1 MAAIGRLSVVI
12 ENKERRDEYVLANT
26 CWRMETAGGEPPLL
40 RPIGKRGVWGAV
52 AIDDTEIPAQLG
64 VVPAYMGPQSELQ
77 VSVLSSGP
85 DNQEHNDGLSVAVS
99 VQSKNEAASSQRVD
113 VQREATQP
121 GLLRA
126 QWRPDSS
133 ILRGRAGVV
142 TVQIAGHTGSRAAS
156 FAFYAGTT
164 AVRTCK
170 ESTEEVAVVGS
181 EHVFGEMLQHHA
193 QRTGE
198 TEGSQQQQHPLFGRW
213 VGEDSPQFR
222 QTIAS
227 MESQAQTSRAQYKE
241 ISRQAGALGEASE
254 QFLRVLDEALGAA
267 EGLAVARP
275 LAQTFLEPLRRDI
288 GQLLRTVCGNW
299 DAVVVTQARRQYEG
313 TFRALDERKT
323 AFDAA
328 STQFYGDMTK
338 HLKTKATRG
347 AERRDEAFE
356 RSRMAFDA
364 ARWAYFLELWTATHG
379 WSALEMFVALLT
391 WAKSVARTREAAQL
405 QTGALAWLMQRIP
418 AACEE
423 ARLQKSESTE
433 FQAFVENPYGGVVRA
448 HALTPTDGAPES
460 SEYVR
465 VSLESLDQPPVQLQR
480 PPPMRQSAS
489 TSSVALRLSTDS
501 QTARAASGSSLDL
514 ARQLA
519 SVSLGRPLDIPPS
532 THSSEQ
538 LQRDGVREGVLY
550 ARVSVHGSDAPR
562 MQVTTGRNMRAAAHN
577 GWRQYWCVVRNGT
590 FRKFSGWREGRMEP
604 RGAALDLSL
613 ATVRVL
619 DADSKQAGRRR
630 FCFEII
636 TPTYYGVFQAAGAAE
651 MAAWVEV
658 LRRAIELRLLQGDAP
673 RPSTSSD
680 GALPPGRRAAVRLS
694 RMSQL
699 SDFESITTLA
709 SSLNESSASVASARD
724 DEAARGQRAPMAAL
738 LPMLQQDEA
747 NEHCADCSAPHP
759 DWCSLNLGCLL
770 CIACSGVHRS
780 LGTHVSKVR
789 SLTLDVTSF
798 TPVVVALLL
807 ATGNAVNRAVFAPG
821 ALPAQ
826 LQRPAPDSPPHMRQ
840 QFIAAKYVRR
850 ALVDRSWRPE
860 GRLAHELSLLV
871 PQPVAA
877 WDRCTASALLFAAI
891 SVGDAAAA
899 LRAVVLGADVSS
911 TFMDSVGEHALLAP
925 ITPLLAALF
934 GVEQIAQLVDA
945 EHSAHN
951 SDSAASDNIPIPS
964 SRAQLEIAELL
975 MLNGASASVQDCSG
989 RSALHWACVASST
1002 AAAKMLIDKGVDP
1015 LLRDRN
1021 GQRAVD
1027 LVADTNHAVRAVI
1040 LPATQQ
1046 AEERQRQE
1054 AAQQWD
1060 APSPER
1066 SNGRSLRRPGSMGSI
1081 TSSSQWNAPSS
1092 RNDNPVINVARRF
1105 TQSLAPALSGPSFVS
1120 RMSVSTERPS
1130 LLELSG
1136 GGSSGADARRGP
1148 RGTGGGLGIQ
1158 NIPAIPRGEG
1168 GWLSSLGPNKRGRRL
1183 TNGIRDLGARIGA
1196 PSRGADGMTT
1206 IDEAAPMLPTILSAG
1221 IEDDESMLEVLLE
1234 TGGSPNEQPT
1244 GGSSTA
1250 FSAPSTPAPIVAA
1263 RGSSVS
1269 ISPMVSRSDSTGQH
1283 LSRHSSM
1290 RSTRSGKPQ
1299 VESPSVKTPNLPY
1312 YMFATQGQGSSPIK
1326 LRSHL
1331 DISSAGSSFVDVRE
1345 ADGHMS
1351 PLQVTHIPTSDY
1363 NGVSKPQS
1371 NRSRASLALFSFGN
1385 DDPHDRS
1392 SLMAKLLPGN
1402 GHKPAMDPAENKR
1415 SSRILLRRG
1424 TTASN
1429 ILRPSSS
1436 ADGLS
1441 QARLQ
1446 ADMRPPTSNDARLRS
1461 KLRLLPKSSRM
1472 ALHGF
1477 FGRSKQSVHHES
1489 EV

>member
-1 MAAIGRLSVVI
+1 MAIGMLSVVI
-12 ENKERRDEYVLANT
+12 ENKERRDEYVLDNT
-26 CWRMETAGGEPPLL
+26 CWRMQTAGREPPLL

-64 VVPAYMGPQSELQ
+64 VVPAYMGPHSELQ
-77 VSVLSSGP
+77 VSVVSSGA
-85 DNQEHNDGLSVAVS
+85 EHGGLSVAVS
-99 VQSKNEAASSQRVD
+99 VQSKNEAASSQHVD
-113 VQREATQP
+113 VRQATKP
-121 GLLRA
+121 DAARA
-126 QWRPDSS
+126 QWRADSS
-133 ILRGRAGVV
+133 MLRGRTGIV
-142 TVQIAGHTGSRAAS
+142 TVQIAGHAGSRAAS
-156 FAFYAGTT
+156 FAFYAG
-164 AVRTCK
+164 APAQPP
-170 ESTEEVAVVGS
+170 EPAQEAVVGS

-193 QRTGE
+193 HRAGE
-198 TEGSQQQQHPLFGRW
+198 TEQSQHPLFGRW
-213 VGEDSPQFR
+213 VAEDSPQFR
-222 QTIAS
+222 QTIS
-227 MESQAQTSRAQYKE
+227 LMESQAQASRAQYKE

-267 EGLAVARP
+267 ESLAVARP
-275 LAQTFLEPLRRDI
+275 LVQTFLEPLRRDV

-299 DAVVVTQARRQYEG
+299 DAVVATQARRQYEG
-313 TFRALDERKT
+313 TFRALDERKA

-328 STQFYGDMTK
+328 SAQFYSDMAK
-338 HLKTKATRG
+338 HLKAKASRA

-391 WAKSVARTREAAQL
+391 WAKSVARAHESAQL
-405 QTGALAWLMQRIP
+405 QTHALSWLVQRVP

-460 SEYVR
+460 SDYVR

-489 TSSVALRLSTDS
+489 TSSVALRPSTDS

-532 THSSEQ
+532 TLCSEQ

-550 ARVSVHGSDAPR
+550 ARVSAHGSDAPR
-562 MQVTTGRNMRAAAHN
+562 IQATTGRNMRAAAHS
-577 GWRQYWCVVRNGT
+577 GWRQYWCVVRNGS

-651 MAAWVEV
+651 MSAWVEV

-680 GALPPGRRAAVRLS
+680 SALPPGRRAAARLS

-699 SDFESITTLA
+699 SDFESVTTLA

-724 DEAARGQRAPMAAL
+724 DEAARAQRAPMAAL

-747 NEHCADCSAPHP
+747 NERCADCGAPHP

-798 TPVVVALLL
+798 TPVAVALLL

-821 ALPAQ
+821 APPVQ
-826 LQRPAPDSPPHMRQ
+826 LQLPTADSPPHVRQ
-840 QFIAAKYVRR
+840 QLIAAKYVRR

-860 GRLAHELSLLV
+860 GRLAHAMGLLV
-871 PQPVAA
+871 PLPVAE
-877 WDRCTASALLFAAI
+877 WDRRAASALLFAAI

-911 TFMDSVGEHALLAP
+911 TLADSVGEHDLWAA

-934 GVEQIAQLVDA
+934 GTEQIAQLINA
-945 EHSAHN
+945 G
-951 SDSAASDNIPIPS
+951 DSEPS
-964 SRAQLEIAELL
+964 SDAAHTSSSRPQLEIAELL
-975 MLNGASASVQDCSG
+975 TLNGASAGAQDSSG
-989 RSALHWACVASST
+989 RSALHWACVANSA
-1002 AAAKMLIDKGVDP
+1002 AAAKLLVDKGVDP
-1015 LLRDRN
+1015 LLRDGN

-1027 LVADTNHAVRAVI
+1027 LVADAHHAVRAVV

-1054 AAQQWD
+1054 AALQWD

-1066 SNGRSLRRPGSMGSI
+1066 SSGRVLRRPGSMGSI
-1081 TSSSQWNAPSS
+1081 TGQWNAPAS

-1130 LLELSG
+1130 LLELSA
-1136 GGSSGADARRGP
+1136 GGSGGSDSRRGA
-1148 RGTGGGLGIQ
+1148 RGAGGMLGIQ
-1158 NIPAIPRGEG
+1158 NIPPVPRGEG
-1168 GWLSSLGPNKRGRRL
+1168 GWLSALGPNKRGRRL
-1183 TNGIRDLGARIGA
+1183 TNGIRDLGSRLAA
-1196 PSRGADGMTT
+1196 PSRGIDGMAT
-1206 IDEAAPMLPTILSAG
+1206 IDEAAPVLPTILSAG

-1234 TGGSPNEQPT
+1234 TGGSPNGERA

-1250 FSAPSTPAPIVAA
+1250 FSAPSTPAPTVAA

-1269 ISPMVSRSDSTGQH
+1269 VGSRARDHAEQR

-1290 RSTRSGKPQ
+1290 RSTQSGKPQ
-1299 VESPSVKTPNLPY
+1299 AESPLKTPSLPY
-1312 YMFATQGQGSSPIK
+1312 YMYATQGQGTSPIK

-1345 ADGHMS
+1345 ADGHIS
-1351 PLQVTHIPTSDY
+1351 PLQVAHMPVSDY
-1363 NGVSKPQS
+1363 GKPQS
-1371 NRSRASLALFSFGN
+1371 SRSRASLALFSFGS
-1385 DDPHDRS
+1385 DDSNDRS
-1392 SLMAKLLPGN
+1392 SLMAKLMPGS
-1402 GHKPAMDPAENKR
+1402 GHKPAADPPENKR

-1441 QARLQ
+1441 RARMH
-1446 ADMRPPTSNDARLRS
+1446 AEIRPPTSNDAGLRS

>member
-1 MAAIGRLSVVI
+1 MAVGRLSVVI
-12 ENKERRDEYVLANT
+12 ENKERRDEYVLDNT
-26 CWRMETAGGEPPLL
+26 CWRMETAGKEPPLL
-40 RPIGKRGVWGAV
+40 RPIGNRGVWGAV

-77 VSVLSSGP
+77 VSVFSSGSER
-85 DNQEHNDGLSVAVS
+85 EHDGLSVAVS
-99 VQSKNEAASSQRVD
+99 VQSKNEAASSQHVD
-113 VQREATQP
+113 VRQATKP
-121 GLLRA
+121 DTVRA
-126 QWRPDSS
+126 QWRADSS
-133 ILRGRAGVV
+133 TLRGRAGIV
-142 TVQIAGHTGSRAAS
+142 TVQIAGHAGSRAAS
-156 FAFYAGTT
+156 FAFYAGAA
-164 AVRTCK
+164 AVQPQ
-170 ESTEEVAVVGS
+170 EPAQEAVVGS

-198 TEGSQQQQHPLFGRW
+198 TERAQHPLFGRW

-222 QTIAS
+222 QTIS
-227 MESQAQTSRAQYKE
+227 LMESQAQASRAQYKE

-267 EGLAVARP
+267 EALAVARP
-275 LAQTFLEPLRRDI
+275 LVQTFLEPLRRDV
-288 GQLLRTVCGNW
+288 GHLLRTVCGNW
-299 DAVVVTQARRQYEG
+299 DAVVATQARRQYEG

-328 STQFYGDMTK
+328 SAQFYSDMTK
-338 HLKTKATRG
+338 HLKAKASRG

-356 RSRMAFDA
+356 RSRMAFDG

-379 WSALEMFVALLT
+379 WSALEMFVAMLT
-391 WAKSVARTREAAQL
+391 WAKSVARAHESAQL
-405 QTGALAWLMQRIP
+405 QTGALAWLVQRVP

-465 VSLESLDQPPVQLQR
+465 VSLESLDQAPVQLQR

-489 TSSVALRLSTDS
+489 TSSVALRLSTES

-532 THSSEQ
+532 TLCSEQ

-550 ARVSVHGSDAPR
+550 ARVSAHGSDAPR
-562 MQVTTGRNMRAAAHN
+562 IQATTGRNMRAAAHS

-636 TPTYYGVFQAAGAAE
+636 TPAYYGVFQAAGAAE
-651 MAAWVEV
+651 MSAWVEV

-680 GALPPGRRAAVRLS
+680 GALPPGRRAAARLS

-699 SDFESITTLA
+699 SDFESVTTLA

-724 DEAARGQRAPMAAL
+724 DEAARGLRAPMAAL

-747 NEHCADCSAPHP
+747 NERCADCGAPHP

-798 TPVVVALLL
+798 TPVAVALLL

-821 ALPAQ
+821 TVPSQ
-826 LQRPAPDSPPHMRQ
+826 LQQPTADSPPHVRQ

-850 ALVDRSWRPE
+850 ALADRSWRAE
-860 GRLAHELSLLV
+860 GRLAHEMGLLV
-871 PQPVAA
+871 PPPVAE
-877 WDRCTASALLFAAI
+877 WDRRAASALLFAAI

-911 TFMDSVGEHALLAP
+911 TFADSVGKHQLWAP

-934 GVEQIAQLVDA
+934 GMGQIAQLINA
-945 EHSAHN
+945 ESSGHM
-951 SDSAASDNIPIPS
+951 SDSTNAS
-964 SRAQLEIAELL
+964 SRPQLEIAELL
-975 MLNGASASVQDCSG
+975 ALNGASAGAQDSAG
-989 RSALHWACVASST
+989 RSALHWACVANSA

-1015 LLRDRN
+1015 LLRDCN
-1021 GQRAVD
+1021 GQRAAD
-1027 LVADTNHAVRAVI
+1027 LVAETHHAVRAVI

-1054 AAQQWD
+1054 AALQWD

-1066 SNGRSLRRPGSMGSI
+1066 SNGRPLRRPGSMGSI
-1081 TSSSQWNAPSS
+1081 TGSSQWNAPSS

-1130 LLELSG
+1130 LMELSA
-1136 GGSSGADARRGP
+1136 GGSGGADSRRGP
-1148 RGTGGGLGIQ
+1148 RGTGGALGIQ
-1158 NIPAIPRGEG
+1158 NIPPAPRGEG
-1168 GWLSSLGPNKRGRRL
+1168 GGWLSALGPNKRGRRL
-1183 TNGIRDLGARIGA
+1183 TNGIRDLGSRIGG
-1196 PSRGADGMTT
+1196 PSRSTDGMAT

-1234 TGGSPNEQPT
+1234 TGGSPNEQRT

-1250 FSAPSTPAPIVAA
+1250 FSAPSTPAPTVAA
-1263 RGSSVS
+1263 RGSGVSVS
-1269 ISPMVSRSDSTGQH
+1269 PLARGDHAEQR

-1299 VESPSVKTPNLPY
+1299 TESPVKTSSLPY
-1312 YMFATQGQGSSPIK
+1312 YMFATQGQGTSPIK

-1345 ADGHMS
+1345 ADVHIS
-1351 PLQVTHIPTSDY
+1351 PLQVAQMPASDY
-1363 NGVSKPQS
+1363 SGNPQS
-1371 NRSRASLALFSFGN
+1371 NRSRTSLALFSFGS
-1385 DDPHDRS
+1385 DDPNDRS
-1392 SLMAKLLPGN
+1392 SLMAKLMPGN
-1402 GHKPAMDPAENKR
+1402 GHKPAMDPSENKR

-1441 QARLQ
+1441 RARMH
-1446 ADMRPPTSNDARLRS
+1446 AEARPPTSNDAGLRS